1 MSFTGEFEDS
11 LQARRFRHRSILLF
25 VILATLPFYIVGAI
39 LLGIAPSDD
48 AASINPNDQPTA
60 NFSNQ
65 NTGTST
71 ITTTPDG
78 SPTVTLNPTQSLG
91 TLRATPFQFRTPT
104 RVVLPTQ
111 PISTATRAPTITTAP
126 SATLQA
132 TSTSTPQGNQAPVF
146 NPSPTDQG
154 ITVGETVTVNLTF
167 SDPDG
172 DTVNMSAVSNNTSVA
187 NISGATLTSFD
198 ITGSSVGSDGI
209 TITLNDGKGGVTEA
223 TITVTVT
230 TANGNPVFDSEPSAV
245 VLNQGATSVVN
256 LVFSDPDSDPVT
268 FTATSNNT
276 GIATTAP
283 VNGTSFNVTGVAAGS
298 TTIGITLSDGKGG
311 SENRT
316 INVTVNAAA
325 NANPTFNVEPIN
337 MTVAQGDSNLIT
349 LQVSDPNGDPITLTV
364 TLANPPLATIT
375 IVNSSSFTVLG
386 NTIGTTT
393 ATIRIQDDKGGS
405 AQRTVNL
412 NVVAANSPPAFSPPP
427 SNVTVTVGNN
437 AAVNLSFTDPDSDPV
452 TFTATSANTGVA
464 TTSPTGPNSFNVQ
477 GVSASTTTIT
487 VQISDGKGGT
497 AQATINVTVNP

>member
-48 AASINPNDQPTA
+48 VASVPNDQPTA

-126 SATLQA
+126 SATSQA
-132 TSTSTPQGNQAPVF
+132 TSTPQGNQTPVF
-146 NPSPTDQG
+146 NPSPTDRG
-154 ITVGETVTVNLTF
+154 IAVGETVTVNLTF

-172 DTVNMSAVSNNTSVA
+172 DTVNMSAVSNNTGVA
-187 NISGATLTSFD
+187 NISGATLNSFNV
-198 ITGSSVGSDGI
+198 TGNSVGNAEI
-209 TITLNDGKGGVTEA
+209 TITLNDGKGGITEA

-230 TANGNPVFDSEPSAV
+230 SGNSNPIFDSEPGAV

-268 FTATSNNT
+268 FTATSNNI

-283 VNGTSFNVTGVAAGS
+283 VNGTSFNVTGVAAGN
-298 TTIGITLSDGKGG
+298 TTIDITLSDGQGG
-311 SENRT
+311 SANRT

-325 NANPTFNVEPIN
+325 NANPTFTVEPVN
-337 MTVAQGDSNLIT
+337 MTVEQGDSELIT

-427 SNVTVTVGNN
+427 GNVTVTVGNN

-477 GVSASTTTIT
+477 GVSAGTTTIT